1 MKKPQL
7 TPTQAE
13 NLAAYLFLTP
23 WFIGLVAITAGPV
36 IASLYLAFTD
46 YNILTTPNWI
56 GTANFVDM
64 FTGDER
70 YMNSVRVTLQY
81 VFFSVPMILVFSLAL
96 AVFLNRGLRGLA
108 LYRSAFYVPSLIGAS
123 VAIAFLWRQVFGRAG
138 VINVVLAWFGIQG
151 KSWVGTPSTATWV
164 LIILAVWTFGATMVI
179 FLAALRQI
187 PEELYEASSIDGANS
202 VKKFIYITLPQLTPV
217 IFFNL
222 ILLIIRSFQTFT
234 QASVVSLGTGGPLDR
249 TLLYTLY
256 LYQRA
261 FVQLDMGYSAAMAW
275 VLLSTV
281 AIFTVFL
288 FWTSKYWV
296 FYEN

>member
-1 MKKPQL
+1 MKKRQL
-7 TPTQAE
+7 TPSQAE

-23 WFIGLVAITAGPV
+23 WFIGLVMITAGPV
-36 IASLYLAFTD
+36 LVSLYLAFTD
-46 YNILTTPNWI
+46 YNILTAPNWV
-56 GTANFVDM
+56 GTANVVNM
-64 FTGDER
+64 FTDDKR
-70 YMNSVRVTLQY
+70 YWNSVRVTLQY
-81 VFFSVPMILVFSLAL
+81 VFVSVPMIMVFSLAL
-96 AVFLNRGLRGLA
+96 AVFLNRGLKGLA
-108 LYRSAFYVPSLIGAS
+108 LYRSIFYVPSLIGAS
-123 VAIAFLWRQVFGRAG
+123 VAIAFLWRQIFGREG
-138 VINVVLAWFGIQG
+138 VLNIVLSWFGIQG
-151 KSWVGTPSTATWV
+151 KSWVGSPDTATWV
-164 LIILAVWTFGATMVI
+164 LILLAVWTFGATMVI

-187 PEELYEASSIDGANS
+187 PEELYEAGSIDGAS
-202 VKKFIYITLPQLTPV
+202 SIKKFIYITLPQLTPV

-261 FVQLDMGYSAAMAW
+261 FVQMNMGYAAAMAW
-275 VLLSTV
+275 TLLMTV
-281 AIFTVFL
+281 AVFTAIL

>member
-1 MKKPQL
+1 MKRWQL
-7 TPTQAE
+7 TPTQSE

-23 WFIGLVAITAGPV
+23 WFIGLVLITAGPV
-36 IASLYLAFTD
+36 LASLYLAFTN
-46 YNILTTPNWI
+46 YNILGAPEWI
-56 GTANFVDM
+56 GSANFVDM
-64 FTGDER
+64 FTDDKR
-70 YMNSVRVTLQY
+70 YWNSVRVTLQY
-81 VFFSVPMILVFSLAL
+81 VFFSVPMIMVFALAL

-108 LYRSAFYVPSLIGAS
+108 LYRSIFYVPSLIGTS
-123 VAIAFLWRQVFGRAG
+123 VAIAFLWRQLFGRDG
-138 VINVVLAWFGIQG
+138 IINVILSWFGIQG

-164 LIILAVWTFGATMVI
+164 LIILAVWTFGASMVI

-187 PEELYEASSIDGANS
+187 PEEYYEAASIDGAGS
-202 VKKFIYITLPQLTPV
+202 LKKFFYITLPQLTPV

-222 ILLIIRSFQTFT
+222 ILLMIRSFQTFT

-275 VLLSTV
+275 VLLTTV
-281 AIFTVFL
+281 AIFTAIL
-288 FWTSKYWV
+288 FWSAKYWV

>member
-1 MKKPQL
+1 MNRRQL
-7 TPTQAE
+7 TPTQSE

-23 WFIGLVAITAGPV
+23 WFIGLVLITAGPV
-36 IASLYLAFTD
+36 LASLYLAFTN
-46 YNILTTPNWI
+46 YNILGAPEWI
-56 GTANFVDM
+56 GSANFVDM
-64 FTGDER
+64 FTDDKR
-70 YMNSVRVTLQY
+70 YWNSVRVTLQY
-81 VFFSVPMILVFSLAL
+81 VFFSVPMIMVFALAL

-108 LYRSAFYVPSLIGAS
+108 LYRSIFYVPSLIGTS
-123 VAIAFLWRQVFGRAG
+123 VAIAFLWRQLFGREG
-138 VINVVLAWFGIQG
+138 IINVILSWFGIQG

-164 LIILAVWTFGATMVI
+164 LIILAVWTFGASMVI

-187 PEELYEASSIDGANS
+187 PEEYYEAASIDGAGS
-202 VKKFIYITLPQLTPV
+202 LKKFFYITLPQLTPV

-222 ILLIIRSFQTFT
+222 ILLMIRSFQTFT

-275 VLLSTV
+275 VLLTAV
-281 AIFTVFL
+281 AIFTAIL
-288 FWTSKYWV
+288 FWSAKYWV

>member
-1 MKKPQL
+1 MKRLQL
-7 TPTQAE
+7 TPKQAE
-13 NLAAYLFLTP
+13 NLAAYVFLTP
-23 WFIGLVAITAGPV
+23 WFVGLVLITAGPV
-36 IASLYLAFTD
+36 LVSLYLAFTD
-46 YNILTTPNWI
+46 YAILTAPNWV
-56 GTANFVDM
+56 GMKNFVNM
-64 FTGDER
+64 FIGDKR
-70 YMNSVRVTLQY
+70 YWNSVQVTLQY
-81 VFFSVPMILVFSLAL
+81 VFFSVPMILVFALAL

-108 LYRSAFYVPSLIGAS
+108 LYRSVFYVPSLIGAS
-123 VAIAFLWRQVFGRAG
+123 VAIAFLWRQIFGREG
-138 VINVVLAWFGIQG
+138 VLNVVLAWFGIQG

-164 LIILAVWTFGATMVI
+164 LIILAVWTFGASMVI

-187 PEELYEASSIDGANS
+187 PEELYEAASIDGAGA
-202 VKKFIYITLPQLTPV
+202 VKKFTYITLPQLTPV

-261 FVQLDMGYSAAMAW
+261 FVQMDMGYSAAMAW
-275 VLLSTV
+275 VLLTAV
-281 AIFTVFL
+281 ALFTAFL
-288 FWTSKYWV
+288 FWTAKYWV

>member
-1 MKKPQL
+1 MKKYRL
-7 TPTQAE
+7 TPQQAE
-13 NLAAYLFLTP
+13 NLAAYAFLAP
-23 WFIGLVAITAGPV
+23 WFIGLVLITAGPV
-36 IASLYLAFTD
+36 IVSLYLAFTD
-46 YNILTTPNWI
+46 YAILTSPNWI
-56 GTANFVDM
+56 GVANFIDM
-64 FTGDER
+64 FTGDKR
-70 YMNSVRVTLQY
+70 YMNSVKVTFQY
-81 VFFSVPMILVFSLAL
+81 VFVSVPLILVFALAL

-108 LYRSAFYVPSLIGAS
+108 LYRTAFYIPSLIGAS
-123 VAIAFLWRQVFGRAG
+123 VAIAFLWRQVFGREG
-138 VINVVLAWFGIQG
+138 VLNVILAWFGIQG

-164 LIILAVWTFGATMVI
+164 LIILAVWTFGASMVI

-187 PEELYEASSIDGANS
+187 PEELYEAASIDGANA
-202 VKKFIYITLPQLTPV
+202 VKRFIFITLPQLTPV

-234 QASVVSLGTGGPLDR
+234 QASVVSMGSGGPVDR

-261 FVQLDMGYSAAMAW
+261 FVQMDMGYAAAMAW
-275 VLLSTV
+275 VLLLGV
-281 AIFTVFL
+281 AIFTAFL